1 MITSEKPYPE
11 NKEELL
17 EECRSLVSRY
27 DLYTLGEPRDSGYA
41 SGSWPDGTDVRAG
54 EWQYGVSM
62 IPAQWVT
69 KALELKPQGGDD
81 R

>member
-1 MITSEKPYPE
+1 MITSEKLFPE
-11 NKEELL
+11 TKEELL
-17 EECRSLVSRY
+17 EECRSLVNRY

-41 SGSWPDGTDVRAG
+41 SGSWPDGTEIRAG

-69 KALELKPQGGDD
+69 KVMEDEAKGGDG